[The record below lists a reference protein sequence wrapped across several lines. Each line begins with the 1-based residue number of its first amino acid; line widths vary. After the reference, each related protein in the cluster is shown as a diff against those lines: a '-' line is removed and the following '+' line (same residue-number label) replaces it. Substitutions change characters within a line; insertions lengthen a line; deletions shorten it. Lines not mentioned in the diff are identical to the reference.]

1 MPRPYIK
8 RAALYLALRLKPPV
22 SNDPFDDDPARGNF
36 FVNYLHEKDGR
47 KRFIVRDVDTDGVS
61 GLWFD
66 EDGGNGQ
73 PKKLTNEELK
83 EFSLSFVHHYLG
95 APMTTYGNLF
105 AFFWGVF
112 TFYPLRRRWWDK
124 LAQDEFNRKPLIRSG
139 RLEVLRF
146 FLNQTVKRGS
156 YRVSSVSLMADL
168 FSMRFFGHP
177 EEEETST
184 YYELVLRSLVHSKDL
199 QTEDHEIYY
208 SLSDQGLTTLSGYE
222 EEERR
227 HRGNLWLQALI
238 VILTLA
244 TVGVAI
250 WQEYHPDP
258 PEAPPSADRRNLP

>member
-1 MPRPYIK
+1 MQRPYTK
-8 RAALYLALRLKPPV
+8 RAALWLALRRKPPV

-47 KRFIVRDVDTDGVS
+47 KRFIVRDMDTDGVS

-66 EDGGNGQ
+66 EDRGNGQ

-83 EFSLSFVHHYLG
+83 DFSLSFVHHYHG

-105 AFFWGVF
+105 AFFWGIF

-124 LAQDEFNRKPLIRSG
+124 VGQDEYNRKPLIRSG
-139 RLEVLRF
+139 RLEVLTF
-146 FLNQTVKRGS
+146 FLHQTVKRGS
-156 YRVSSVSLMADL
+156 YKAGTVSLMADM

-177 EEEETST
+177 DEKETST
-184 YYELVLRSLVHSKDL
+184 YYELVVDSLVESKDL
-199 QTEDHEIYY
+199 QAEEGGLYY
-208 SLSDQGLTTLSGYE
+208 SLSKQGLTTLSAYE

-227 HRGNLWLQALI
+227 HRDNIRVQVLI
-238 VILTLA
+238 GVLTLA

-258 PEAPPSADRRNLP
+258 PEAPPPAVTSQPG